1 MDAQRRR
8 GFPGE
13 NCNFLRN
20 SFVDT
25 ELVIIDTGCRE
36 RLSENY
42 TPAAS
47 HTPMEDLQ

>member
-1 MDAQRRR
+1 MDARRQRA
-8 GFPGE
+8 FSSE

-25 ELVIIDTGCRE
+25 ELVIIDTCCRE